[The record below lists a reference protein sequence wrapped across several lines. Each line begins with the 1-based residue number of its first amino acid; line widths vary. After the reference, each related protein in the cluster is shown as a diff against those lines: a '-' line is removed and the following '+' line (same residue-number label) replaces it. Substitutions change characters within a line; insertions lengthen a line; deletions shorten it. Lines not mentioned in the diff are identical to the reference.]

1 MPNMAQWV
9 TPVAFAASGVV
20 AGLVAERVVLS
31 RLVRYATE
39 RRWSGQDLLLTSLR
53 GIAFIWCVTAGL
65 YGAVQSIPLR
75 PSLLALFEKVL
86 LIAAIMSVT
95 LVAARIASGSVGLYT
110 RHLYLRSGSTGL
122 PSASIVTNFTHLLVL
137 LVGLLI
143 VFDSLGVAIAP
154 ILTALGVGGLAVALA
169 LQETLSN
176 LFSGLYIITS
186 RQIKP
191 GDYVRLNTGEE
202 GYVLDITWRNTKIKE
217 VPNNMIIVPN
227 AKLASATVTNFYQ
240 PDKEVA
246 LPVRVRVSYEN
257 DFATVERVTLDIARE
272 VLRDVPGGVATF
284 EPVIRYHTFGDTG
297 IEFTALLR
305 VRDVA
310 DQYRLKHEFIKRVL
324 GRYRSVG
331 ITLPVISTG
340 TPSPGVGAAVNG

>member
-1 MPNMAQWV
+1 M
-9 TPVAFAASGVV
+9 
-20 AGLVAERVVLS
+20 
-31 RLVRYATE
+31 
-39 RRWSGQDLLLTSLR
+39 
-53 GIAFIWCVTAGL
+53 
-65 YGAVQSIPLR
+65 
-75 PSLLALFEKVL
+75 
-86 LIAAIMSVT
+86 
-95 LVAARIASGSVGLYT
+95 
-110 RHLYLRSGSTGL
+110 
-122 PSASIVTNFTHLLVL
+122 
-137 LVGLLI
+137 
-143 VFDSLGVAIAP
+143 
-154 ILTALGVGGLAVALA
+154 
-169 LQETLSN
+169 
-176 LFSGLYIITS
+176 
-186 RQIKP
+186 
-191 GDYVRLNTGEE
+191 
-202 GYVLDITWRNTKIKE
+202 LDITWRNTKIKE

-227 AKLASATVTNFYQ
+227 AKLASATVTNFHQ

-305 VRDVA
+305 ARDVA

-324 GRYRSVG
+324 NRYRSVG